1 VPGEEPVVAKRVLVV
16 EDDAQNSYLI
26 GFILEKSGYE
36 VVTACDGEQALLEVE
51 KVVPDLILMD
61 MLLPKMNGYEATRQ
75 IKARPETSAVPIV
88 ALTAYS
94 MKGDREKILE
104 SGCDGYISKP
114 IDPET
119 FVSEMEEYFRA

>member
-1 VPGEEPVVAKRVLVV
+1 MGKRILVV

-36 VVTACDGEQALLEVE
+36 VVTATDGEQAVAAVE
-51 KVVPDLILMD
+51 LAAPDLILMD
-61 MLLPKMNGYEATRQ
+61 MLLPKMNGYEATRA
-75 IKARPETSAVPIV
+75 IKADPATVGIPII

-104 SGCDGYISKP
+104 AGCDGYISKP

-119 FVSEMEEYFRA
+119 FVSQMEEFFTAS

>member
-1 VPGEEPVVAKRVLVV
+1 MSKRILVV
-16 EDDAQNSYLI
+16 EDDTQNSYLI

-36 VVTACDGEQALLEVE
+36 VASAADGEEAVAAVGVE
-51 KVVPDLILMD
+51 APDLILMD
-61 MLLPKMNGYEATRQ
+61 MLLPKMNGYEATRA
-75 IKARPETSAVPIV
+75 IKSDPKWASIPII

-104 SGCDGYISKP
+104 AGCDGYISKP

-119 FVSEMEEYFRA
+119 FVSQMEEFLPAGA

>member
-1 VPGEEPVVAKRVLVV
+1 
-16 EDDAQNSYLI
+16 
-26 GFILEKSGYE
+26 
-36 VVTACDGEQALLEVE
+36 
-51 KVVPDLILMD
+51 
-61 MLLPKMNGYEATRQ
+61 
-75 IKARPETSAVPIV
+75 VPIV